1 MRLLGTRRATLIAGV
16 ATVAAVALSGC
27 SAGQVAE
34 TALKK
39 PSNMGVNANNS
50 NSSVVIRNLA
60 VVYNGTEGY
69 KSGGTAPLELGLYNQ
84 STEAVTVLVS
94 SQPLEGA
101 AEGQGVVSARAV
113 NLVGGE
119 PGPAVGSAAPE
130 PAGSRPP
137 ATPDTETPD
146 NIPDPSASNVAP
158 SSQPSAAPSAS
169 AAAAGRPARIELEPM
184 GSASFLPGD
193 AQQMQVT
200 GLTGN
205 LVPGTSVNLI
215 FEFSNGAE
223 PLILQAPVG
232 VPLSPAPRESGD
244 IAEGHEPE

>member
-60 VVYNGTEGY
+60 VVYNNPEGY
-69 KSGGTAPLELGLYNQ
+69 ASGSNAPLELGIYNQ

-101 AEGQGVVSARAV
+101 AEGRGVVSARAV

-119 PGPAVGSAAPE
+119 PGPATGSAAPE
-130 PAGSRPP
+130 PSGSRPP

-146 NIPDPSASNVAP
+146 NIPDPSSSAALP
-158 SSQPSAAPSAS
+158 STQPSTLPTSAP
-169 AAAAGRPARIELEPM
+169 GRPARIVLEPM

-193 AQQMQVT
+193 TEQLQVT
-200 GLTGN
+200 GLSDA
-205 LVPGTSVNLI
+205 LVPGTSVNLV

-223 PLILQAPVG
+223 PLVLQAPVG

-244 IAEGHEPE
+244 VAEIHEPE